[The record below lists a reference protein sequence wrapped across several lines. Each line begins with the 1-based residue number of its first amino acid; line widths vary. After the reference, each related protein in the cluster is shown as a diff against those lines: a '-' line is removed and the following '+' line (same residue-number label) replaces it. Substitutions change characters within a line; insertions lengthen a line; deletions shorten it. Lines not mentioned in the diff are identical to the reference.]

1 MSRNDASKEV
11 SILGR
16 QLRSRHLRHI
26 GVGGE
31 RVHRAQA
38 AHAAQQDLELPVR
51 RRRLVLRHHVPRQSD
66 SDERQPALCVSC
78 AHNARRGDGA
88 QRGLVMVG
96 HIEGILGDGLEALGS
111 APSHVLDGQQCP
123 VCDPSSGLVSL

>member
-1 MSRNDASKEV
+1 MSREEASKKV
-11 SILGR
+11 PILGR

-31 RVHRAQA
+31 RIHRAQA

-51 RRRLVLRHHVPRQSD
+51 RRRLVLRHHVPRESD
-66 SDERQPALCVSC
+66 SDERQPTLRVGRT
-78 AHNARRGDGA
+78 HNARRGDCA

-96 HIEGILGDGLEALGS
+96 HIEGILGDGLEALSS
-111 APSHVLDGQQCP
+111 APSHVLDGQ
-123 VCDPSSGLVSL
+123 